1 MSADNVGVSSFVK
14 FRGKPFLI
22 TDQNG
27 LTRFYEN
34 GLRSFGYVVPDCS
47 RERAF
52 RDAIARFNVFDR
64 VFGAIMLIPA
74 TKCIFSLYS
83 DRAFAEL
90 SLTIAIVVVGRALAR
105 NWYFGELVAGLDRL
119 GPFDAAE
126 RRKGNLFLFLIAFAY
141 LSFVAW
147 RIVNALGISGLP

>member
-1 MSADNVGVSSFVK
+1 MAAANA
-14 FRGKPFLI
+14 
-22 TDQNG
+22 
-27 LTRFYEN
+27 
-34 GLRSFGYVVPDCS
+34 RSVMQL
-47 RERAF
+47 
-52 RDAIARFNVFDR
+52 RFNVFDR
-64 VFGAIMLIPA
+64 VFGTVMLIPA
-74 TKCIFSLYS
+74 ATCIFSLYS

-126 RRKGNLFLFLIAFAY
+126 RRKGNLFLLLIALAY

-147 RIVNALGISGLP
+147 RIANVLGVSEIP